1 MRRYDLS
8 YRRITTSGRELP
20 KDCVPIILNFLED
33 VKNKID
39 KSGKYLYKFEFRRF
53 FLNLSIVKVIL

>member
-20 KDCVPIILNFLED
+20 KDCVQIIVNFLED
-33 VKNKID
+33 VKNQID
-39 KSGKYLYKFEFRRF
+39 RSGQFLYKFEYRCFLKIF
-53 FLNLSIVKVIL
+53 FHY